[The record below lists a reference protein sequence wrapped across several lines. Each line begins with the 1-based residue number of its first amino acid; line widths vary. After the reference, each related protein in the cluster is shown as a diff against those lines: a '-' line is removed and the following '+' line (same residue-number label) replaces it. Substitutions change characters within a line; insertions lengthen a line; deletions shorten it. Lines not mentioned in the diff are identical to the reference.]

1 MVTVN
6 IEKSADNIYEYLKFG
21 FIPSFTNETM
31 LMYQLY
37 EKTFYN
43 EAMKAIKIKDTLKG
57 FIQIKKKKILIFFM
71 MLKEKFRNQLNLKKI
86 FKASVRADNEG
97 RLKIYIF
104 SLNMAK
110 ERKIIYHW
118 WRDHNTSN

>member
-1 MVTVN
+1 
-6 IEKSADNIYEYLKFG
+6 
-21 FIPSFTNETM
+21 
-31 LMYQLY
+31 
-37 EKTFYN
+37 
-43 EAMKAIKIKDTLKG
+43 
-57 FIQIKKKKILIFFM
+57 M

-118 WRDHNTSN
+118 

>member
-57 FIQIKKKKILIFFM
+57 FIQIKKKK
-71 MLKEKFRNQLNLKKI
+71 
-86 FKASVRADNEG
+86 S
-97 RLKIYIF
+97 
-104 SLNMAK
+104 
-110 ERKIIYHW
+110 
-118 WRDHNTSN
+118 